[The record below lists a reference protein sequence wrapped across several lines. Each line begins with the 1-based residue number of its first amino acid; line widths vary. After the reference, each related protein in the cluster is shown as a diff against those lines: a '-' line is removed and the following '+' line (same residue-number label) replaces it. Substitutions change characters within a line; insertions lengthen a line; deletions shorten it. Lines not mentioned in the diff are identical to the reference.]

1 KTDNLY
7 AGYKLRIR
15 SGLENVQAGVD
26 FVRQR
31 LSALDDAVS
40 DERKHFF
47 IKEMMRH
54 YALPADTFP
63 GQVVLTSLSQASAY
77 ADRHMFCMG
86 FYLES
91 VVSRREHTLFTNHLY
106 SDAGLVELLE
116 SPSYVL
122 HITLERIKQILG
134 SQENLFV
141 TAPEFDFTDKPT
153 TKLQLG
159 RGYELAEIVAP
170 YPEVPV
176 YQPLAN
182 DYFQSKKKNFSLSSL
197 EEYVNCPYRYYAAY
211 HLKLD
216 SPTVSDVEPAPPIKG
231 LFVHKVLQRLIAENE
246 SDYLEGLEYESYR
259 KKVINR
265 LAPLIQEEINKTQD
279 LKIYPPQMV
288 DFFAYRVYK
297 TIINLVSIEAENYKK
312 AKKRTVPMY
321 YEWCFGYD
329 NKNSFMIDT
338 RVGKISLRGR
348 IDRIDV
354 SQAKKQFAVIDYKT
368 GSYASVADMRAGK
381 SLQLPIYLMAIK
393 EILFPEGTPTGA
405 YYYVLKTNDI
415 KGFTIKDTVDADL
428 MHARSQLSW
437 SGWQDMQEAARH
449 SVSQAIQGIHEG
461 RFDPL
466 PQSEQLCRFCDYKK
480 ICGFSRRA

>member
-1 KTDNLY
+1 
-7 AGYKLRIR
+7 
-15 SGLENVQAGVD
+15 
-26 FVRQR
+26 
-31 LSALDDAVS
+31 
-40 DERKHFF
+40 
-47 IKEMMRH
+47 
-54 YALPADTFP
+54 
-63 GQVVLTSLSQASAY
+63 
-77 ADRHMFCMG
+77 
-86 FYLES
+86 
-91 VVSRREHTLFTNHLY
+91 
-106 SDAGLVELLE
+106 
-116 SPSYVL
+116 
-122 HITLERIKQILG
+122 
-134 SQENLFV
+134 
-141 TAPEFDFTDKPT
+141 
-153 TKLQLG
+153 
-159 RGYELAEIVAP
+159 
-170 YPEVPV
+170 
-176 YQPLAN
+176 
-182 DYFQSKKKNFSLSSL
+182 
-197 EEYVNCPYRYYAAY
+197 
-211 HLKLD
+211 
-216 SPTVSDVEPAPPIKG
+216 
-231 LFVHKVLQRLIAENE
+231 

-415 KGFTIKDTVDADL
+415 KGFTIKDTIDADL
-428 MHARSQLSW
+428 MHVRSQLSW
-437 SGWQDMQEAARH
+437 SSWQDMQEAARH